1 MWDLTLP
8 GYKYLGPFNSLDK
21 GVPENLNDLTAW
33 LHDLGYTAY
42 QQKSGSKWSVYFV
55 WNEAD
60 VIAYEKWQRGDYGG
74 KIAKLAFGIKKMMNN
89 QGLVPMR
96 TQQLQ
101 DAPIWN
107 ERKRQIE
114 EYQSLLN
121 SPSHAKMGNKRL
133 RYTDEDEEMK
143 ETRLILLDLSFA
155 FVPDWRVLQLLCPHR
170 YEALVV
176 HHLFDSEG

>member
-96 TQQLQ
+96 TQQSGTNANDKSRSINHFSILQ
-101 DAPIWN
+101 VTRRWVTNASDTQTKT
-107 ERKRQIE
+107 RK
-114 EYQSLLN
+114 
-121 SPSHAKMGNKRL
+121 
-133 RYTDEDEEMK
+133 
-143 ETRLILLDLSFA
+143 
-155 FVPDWRVLQLLCPHR
+155 
-170 YEALVV
+170 
-176 HHLFDSEG
+176 